1 MLWPFRHLL
10 FTKWLPARQTTENS
24 NKWHCPGTHWCEGR
38 PVACHPRARL
48 THGVTCQSFGGARAQ
63 PWKRTNKNSE
73 PVLAMAGAGPGN
85 LTPCC
90 KDKWPAGSRVDR
102 RGSQHTWQLG
112 AGHSADV
119 IWWNLPHVT
128 VGTIVPTPTGEQCWP
143 GRFPHSARVTQLASP
158 DHGPVPW
165 APAEQDGPCCVD
177 TAASRRPVAW
187 TPAPA
192 RSHLRPQG
200 LAAIFTPCSD
210 TPAAKRISE
219 MHSGRLHGLAE
230 TPGFHGSGPA
240 GPSTKA
246 GVFPG
251 SAPRTPAIQTDSLS
265 RSPWVWLSRTENK
278 RAFSI
283 CYLLEGTKGLTLRHK
298 RSCHE
303 IPCRSP
309 LQPCFPQDLWK
320 PALCATSKAL
330 CVRKA
335 YSLGLSAHTMSR
347 RQQPI
352 LEHDGKAVTTPTWF
366 CVFLEK
372 IESHGIG
379 SRGAGPLAAASPGSD
394 SLSPP
399 QGALLCAPSPA
410 HRWFPVCSVLRTIP
424 GGVGTIPTD

>member
-1 MLWPFRHLL
+1 MLWPFLHLL
-10 FTKWLPARQTTENS
+10 FTKWLPTRQTTENS
-24 NKWHCPGTHWCEGR
+24 NKWHCPGTHWFEGR

-48 THGVTCQSFGGARAQ
+48 THGVTCQSFGGAWAQ

-85 LTPCC
+85 PTPAETSSLLQGQMARRFQGGPEGLTAHLA
-90 KDKWPAGSRVDR
+90 AGSRALLGGCHLVKFTPREGGHDCPYTNWGTMLPWEVSSLSQGQS
-102 RGSQHTWQLG
+102 GS
-112 AGHSADV
+112 
-119 IWWNLPHVT
+119 
-128 VGTIVPTPTGEQCWP
+128 WP
-143 GRFPHSARVTQLASP
+143 SP
-158 DHGPVPW
+158 CSVPW

-177 TAASRRPVAW
+177 PAASRRPVAW

-265 RSPWVWLSRTENK
+265 RSPWVWLSRTQNK

-283 CYLLEGTKGLTLRHK
+283 CIYWREPKGWRWGTKGLAMKFPAGAPSSHAFLRT
-298 RSCHE
+298 SE
-303 IPCRSP
+303 SQ
-309 LQPCFPQDLWK
+309 LSVPQ
-320 PALCATSKAL
+320 ARL
-330 CVRKA
+330 CVSEKPTLWA
-335 YSLGLSAHTMSR
+335 FQHT
-347 RQQPI
+347 QC
-352 LEHDGKAVTTPTWF
+352 LA
-366 CVFLEK
+366 
-372 IESHGIG
+372 G
-379 SRGAGPLAAASPGSD
+379 SS
-394 SLSPP
+394 
-399 QGALLCAPSPA
+399 Q
-410 HRWFPVCSVLRTIP
+410 F
-424 GGVGTIPTD
+424 